1 MLSSRCQSNV
11 STCSAKANLPAT
23 DCRQHIPN
31 KSSAP
36 CSLLARRVSSATV
49 TWVSNC
55 TWALPRI
62 AQHWCSRATGACATS
77 GGAAPECAPGGGG
90 EGGGQGGRRT
100 EPREPAG
107 HLVRSWHFP
116 HLSVNLPRAEC
127 PLTFQGLKKKKQ
139 KITLQNSGNCQNSAT
154 TLSIPELKQN
164 VGFRE
169 PRS

>member
-1 MLSSRCQSNV
+1 MSARAVPRPTCQPPTAGSTSLTNPVPHAASWPDGFPLPLSPGSP
-11 STCSAKANLPAT
+11 T
-23 DCRQHIPN
+23 
-31 KSSAP
+31 AP
-36 CSLLARRVSSATV
+36 GLCPESHS
-49 TWVSNC
+49 
-55 TWALPRI
+55 
-62 AQHWCSRATGACATS
+62 TGA
-77 GGAAPECAPGGGG
+77 PGPPGHVPHLEGQLQSVPLEG
-90 EGGGQGGRRT
+90 EDREGGGQGGRRT

-169 PRS
+169 PKS

>member
-1 MLSSRCQSNV
+1 MSASAVPRPTCQPPTAGSASLTNPAPHAASWPDGFPLPLSPGSP
-11 STCSAKANLPAT
+11 T
-23 DCRQHIPN
+23 
-31 KSSAP
+31 
-36 CSLLARRVSSATV
+36 
-49 TWVSNC
+49 
-55 TWALPRI
+55 
-62 AQHWCSRATGACATS
+62 
-77 GGAAPECAPGGGG
+77 APGLCPESHSTGDPGPPG
-90 EGGGQGGRRT
+90 HVPHPEGQLQSVNSRVCPWWCWGGRRT

-169 PRS
+169 PKS